1 MTYKEHY
8 LTLSSPEEIMQ
19 AANTDL
25 AWARLINPDR
35 MAVIRKSAEEAINE
49 KFGGFD
55 NDQRNR

>member
-35 MAVIRKSAEEAINE
+35 IPVIRKSAEEAIKE
-49 KFGGFD
+49 KFGED
-55 NDQRNR
+55 KNDD

>member
-25 AWARLINPDR
+25 AWARLLNPDR
-35 MAVIRKSAEEAINE
+35 IEVIHQSAEEAINE
-49 KFGGFD
+49 KFEGV
-55 NDQRNR
+55 NNESNT